1 MNPWFKK
8 DFYLLFIFL
17 VLGVIC
23 NLKFLIKMVNYA
35 IKLLEVAVNLEFGA
49 NAPANLA
56 KLFNF
61 MFANQMAHRLQ
72 I

>member
-1 MNPWFKK
+1 
-8 DFYLLFIFL
+8 
-17 VLGVIC
+17 
-23 NLKFLIKMVNYA
+23 MVNYA